1 MKPAQCCIK
10 LVFHLSYTVSLLL
23 KFKPDDDS
31 PELKHVA
38 KTSNQY
44 MKVVALTVVIL

>member
-1 MKPAQCCIK
+1 MYVERGIEC
-10 LVFHLSYTVSLLL
+10 YTVSLVL

-31 PELKHVA
+31 PELKNVA

-44 MKVVALTVVIL
+44 MKVVLLSAVIL